1 MREILGL
8 ILIILFVW
16 LTMLMGLVV
25 IFASLPLLILTL
37 SERIGRFLESIVVA
51 GIATAMVLIW
61 LLIWKELAFR
71 YFSRMMSERL

>member
-8 ILIILFVW
+8 ILIIIFVW
-16 LTMLMGLVV
+16 LTMLTGLVV
-25 IFASLPLLILTL
+25 IFASLPILIITL

-61 LLIWKELAFR
+61 LLL
-71 YFSRMMSERL
+71 

>member
-8 ILIILFVW
+8 ILIIIFVW
-16 LTMLMGLVV
+16 LTMLTGLVV
-25 IFASLPLLILTL
+25 IFASLPLLIITL

-61 LLIWKELAFR
+61 LLLWKELAFR
-71 YFSRMMSERL
+71 YFSRMISERQ